1 MNRRWFINLGV
12 ITHYISDYFTFPH
25 NVNYNGKLKDHC
37 IYEEELKHA
46 IRSYVKS
53 PEAVRKRLGERV
65 HSPEMI
71 LAFIKRMYQLYSQTE
86 SGVTRDCEYI
96 VCLNHTIVDAILLF
110 FEKGYNLSAYASVSC

>member
-1 MNRRWFINLGV
+1 M
-12 ITHYISDYFTFPH
+12 ITHYISDYSTFPH